1 MPTPLPVTLDRA
13 ASTPLYDQLAA
24 QLRAAIDDGVLQP
37 GDSFE
42 NELSLAARLQVSRP
56 TVRKAIA
63 QLVADGLLV
72 RHRGIGTRVA
82 SPVVHQRDDLTPL
95 YDELDRTGRRPQTQ
109 VVRLV
114 PARRNKV
121 AATAL
126 GLEPRVPIV
135 YLERVR
141 WSDGRP
147 LVVLR
152 SWLPPQFATL
162 TAAELSEHGLY
173 ELLGRRGV
181 VADVARQRLGARMA
195 TLTERRQL
203 QLTRADAVL
212 TVLWQS
218 YAADGTPIEYGDHAY
233 RGDQYVVDNTLR
245 NP

>member
-126 GLEPRVPIV
+126 GLEPRVPLA

>member
-1 MPTPLPVTLDRA
+1 MPTPVPVTLDRA
-13 ASTPLYDQLAA
+13 SATPLYDQLAA
-24 QLRAAIDDGVLQP
+24 QLRAAIDDGRLQP
-37 GDSFE
+37 GDAFE
-42 NELSLAARLQVSRP
+42 NELALAARLHVSRP
-56 TVRKAIA
+56 TVRRAIA

-82 SPVVHQRDDLTPL
+82 SPVVHRRDDLTPL
-95 YDELDRTGRRPQTQ
+95 YDELDRTGRRPTTQ
-109 VVRLV
+109 VVRLQTS
-114 PARRNKV
+114 RRSTV
-121 AATAL
+121 AAEAL
-126 GLEPRVPIV
+126 GLPPRTPLV

-152 SWLPPQFATL
+152 SWLPPTL
-162 TAAELSEHGLY
+162 ADLDAADLSRHGLY
-173 ELLGRRGV
+173 EILARRGI

-195 TLTERRQL
+195 TLAERRQL

-218 YAADGTPIEYGDHAY
+218 YTADGTAIEYGDHAY

>member
-1 MPTPLPVTLDRA
+1 MRTLVDLSLDRSSA
-13 ASTPLYDQLAA
+13 TPLYDQLAA
-24 QLRAAIDDGVLQP
+24 QLRAAIDDGRLRP
-37 GDSFE
+37 GDPFE
-42 NELSLAARLQVSRP
+42 NEVALAARLQVSRP

-82 SPVVHQRDDLTPL
+82 SPVVHRRDDLTPL
-95 YDELDRTGRRPQTQ
+95 YDELDRTGRRPTTQ
-109 VVRLV
+109 VVRLQTG
-114 PARRNKV
+114 RRNAS
-121 AATAL
+121 AAEAL
-126 GLEPRVPIV
+126 GVPTRTPLL

-152 SWLPPQFATL
+152 SWLPPHLGDL
-162 TAAELSEHGLY
+162 TAGDLAVHGLY
-173 ELLGRRGV
+173 ELLARRGV
-181 VADVARQRLGARMA
+181 VAEVARQRLGARMA

>member
-1 MPTPLPVTLDRA
+1 MPTALPVSLDRA
-13 ASTPLYDQLAA
+13 SSVPLYDQLAA
-24 QLRAAIDDGVLQP
+24 QLRAAIDDGVLRP
-37 GDSFE
+37 GDPFE
-42 NELSLAARLQVSRP
+42 NELSLAARLHVSRP

-63 QLVADGLLV
+63 QLAADGLLV

-95 YDELDRTGRRPQTQ
+95 YAELDRTGRRPTTH
-109 VVRLV
+109 VARLT
-114 PARRNKV
+114 PARRNTV

-126 GLEPRVPIV
+126 GLDPRTPLV

-152 SWLPPQFATL
+152 SWLPPQLATL
-162 TAAELSEHGLY
+162 TASELTERGLY
-173 ELLGRRGV
+173 ALLAERGV
-181 VADVARQRLGARMA
+181 VPDRARQRLGARLA

-218 YAADGTPIEYGDHAY
+218 YAADGSAIEYGDHAY
-233 RGDQYVVDNTLR
+233 RGDQYVVDNTLTW
-245 NP
+245 

>member
-1 MPTPLPVTLDRA
+1 MRALAHLSLDRS
-13 ASTPLYDQLAA
+13 STVPLYDQLAS
-24 QLRAAIDDGVLQP
+24 QMRAAIDDGTLAP
-37 GDSFE
+37 GDPFE

-63 QLVADGLLV
+63 QLVDDGLLV

-95 YDELDRTGRRPQTQ
+95 FDELDRTGRRPTTQ

-126 GLEPRVPIV
+126 GLDPRTPLV

-152 SWLPPQFATL
+152 SWLPPGL
-162 TAAELSEHGLY
+162 PPLDAADLAAHGLY
-173 ELLGRRGV
+173 ELLAEHGV
-181 VADVARQRLGARMA
+181 RADVARQRLGARMA

-218 YAADGTPIEYGDHAY
+218 YTADGTPIEYGDHAY